1 MRTRLL
7 SLGLVALVWGF
18 LHTGRAGAIP
28 IVHGQGETITFLAN
42 IPRDA
47 PALKNAKVQVQPP
60 TKLGYKY
67 WRFHIFWADLWTAK
81 GEFVAYHPERFGV
94 TIELGK
100 DAREAAIQAGLKP
113 EQVAVP
119 FFYRY
124 PLGWWVCGGLLLFF
138 VLKKLAEKGNPTPE
152 EPAKAKIDRD
162 VELLQQAGAFQ
173 AMQLDNLDVEDLRM
187 SDIQRGIDTLVSK
200 GMQRADAEQAVAR
213 ALEYLRSQKQPV

>member
-7 SLGLVALVWGF
+7 SLGIAALVWGF
-18 LHTGRAGAIP
+18 LHTGRAEAVP

-42 IPRDA
+42 LPKDA
-47 PALKNAKVQVQPP
+47 PVLKKAHNQQQPP
-60 TKLGYKY
+60 TRLGYKY
-67 WRFHIFWADLWTAK
+67 WRFHIFWADVWTAK
-81 GEFVAYHPERFGV
+81 GQFVVYQHERGGD
-94 TIELGK
+94 TIKLGA

-124 PLGWWVCGGLLLFF
+124 PLGWWVGGGVLLFL
-138 VLKKLAEKGNPTPE
+138 VLKKLADKGNPTPE
-152 EPAKAKIDRD
+152 EPVKAKVDRD
-162 VELLQQAGAFQ
+162 VELLRQAGAFE
-173 AMQLDNLDVEDLRM
+173 AMQLDTKDVEDLRM

-213 ALEYLRSQKQPV
+213 ALEYLRSQ